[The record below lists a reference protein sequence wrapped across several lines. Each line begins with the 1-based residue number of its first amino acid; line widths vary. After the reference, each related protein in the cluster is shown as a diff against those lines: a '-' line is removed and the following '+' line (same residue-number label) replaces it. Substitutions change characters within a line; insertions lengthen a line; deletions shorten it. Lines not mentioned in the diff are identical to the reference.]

1 MDKTFI
7 CLANSYKHGNRCIA
21 GVEIELYPQRNS
33 YSVKRDTNGNPIWFR
48 PIHRIAE
55 AGAIPNSEAQNIV
68 VLDIVKASQVEP
80 CPDGAQ
86 TENYYYRRL
95 EKLSRVSR
103 KAQNLDG
110 LIDNTHNLLFG
121 NRGAAVPPDRFVNL
135 DYSVLL
141 IKSSQVEFYMK
152 DRTEWNKEPQPRG
165 KVTYNGTEYDLP
177 VTDPV
182 FRQVIQNDIEKA
194 NSYADYYITL
204 SLGVEHDD
212 WHSKLIACVI
222 PIAGASQ
229 ATTARPQYV
238 PRNSVPPKE
247 DSQQITFNLFQQ
259 GYSIEQIAERR
270 GLVSGT
276 VGSHLTRFIE
286 SGELD
291 IRRLVS
297 DEKIRRVVH
306 YKRTHP
312 DEDKLK
318 PYFDAFNEEIS
329 YTEIRWILAAI
340 SSGRLR

>member
-1 MDKTFI
+1 MEKTFI

-21 GVEIELYPQRNS
+21 GIEIELYPQRKS
-33 YSVKRDTNGNPIWFR
+33 YSVKRDRNGNPIWFR
-48 PIHRIAE
+48 PINRIAE
-55 AGAIPNSEAQNIV
+55 AGAIPNSEAQSIV

-86 TENYYYRRL
+86 TENYYYGHL
-95 EKLSRVSR
+95 EIISRVSR
-103 KAQNLDG
+103 QSQNLDD
-110 LIDNTHNLLFG
+110 LIDRTHTVLFG
-121 NRGAAVPPDRFVNL
+121 NRGTAVPPDNFVNL
-135 DYSVLL
+135 DYSILL
-141 IKSSQVEFYMK
+141 IRSSQVEFYLR
-152 DRTEWNKEPQPRG
+152 DRTELNREPQPRG
-165 KVTYNGTEYDLP
+165 KVTYNDTEYDLP
-177 VTDPV
+177 VTDPL

-194 NSYADYYITL
+194 NNYAEYYITL
-204 SLGVEHDD
+204 SLGVEHND

-222 PIAGASQ
+222 PIADATQ
-229 ATTARPQYV
+229 ATAARPQYV
-238 PRNSVPPKE
+238 PGKSVPPKK
-247 DSQQITFNLFQQ
+247 DSQQISFNLFQQ
-259 GYSIEQIAERR
+259 GYSIEEIAERR
-270 GLVSGT
+270 SLVPDT

-297 DEKIRRVVH
+297 DEKIQRVMC

-329 YTEIRWILAAI
+329 YTEIKWILAAI